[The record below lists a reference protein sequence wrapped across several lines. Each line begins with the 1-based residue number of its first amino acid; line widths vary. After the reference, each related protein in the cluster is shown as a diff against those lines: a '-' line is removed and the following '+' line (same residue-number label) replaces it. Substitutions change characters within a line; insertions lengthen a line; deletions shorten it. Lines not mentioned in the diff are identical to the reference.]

1 MTKDSHLASKDIW
14 KRSGKQLA
22 ANGAIM
28 RTCILGI
35 FNYSNLDEVINQ
47 TVQYAKVTHYDPRCI
62 ASCVAIT
69 SFISL
74 ILRTNPNQIDQSI
87 IEGTIRE
94 AFNITVNGYLKNK
107 EYTKEYDDK
116 KRIRAIKK
124 ELEQYMFQERFSDLK
139 LDESD
144 SIGYT
149 FKSMGSAFTS
159 LRQSGTIESILND
172 LIIEGGDADSNAC
185 VAGALLGCM
194 YGYDSLPKE
203 CLESMPH
210 KQWLENR
217 IHSFIGKVINS
228 G

>member
-1 MTKDSHLASKDIW
+1 LINDPHLASNDIW

-28 RTCILGI
+28 RTCILGV
-35 FNYSNLDEVINQ
+35 FNYSNLEEVISQ

-69 SFISL
+69 SFISF
-74 ILRTNPNQIDQSI
+74 ILRTNPSQIDQSI
-87 IEGTIRE
+87 IEGAIKE
-94 AFNITVNGYLKNK
+94 AFNVTINSYLQNK
-107 EYTKEYDDK
+107 EYTKEYNDQR
-116 KRIRAIKK
+116 RIRAIEE
-124 ELEQYMFQERFSDLK
+124 ELEQYMFKTRFSDLR
-139 LDESD
+139 LDEPD

-172 LIIEGGDADSNAC
+172 LIMEGGDADSNAC
-185 VAGALLGCM
+185 VAGALLGCV

-203 CLESMPH
+203 WLEYLPH
-210 KQWLENR
+210 RQWLENR
-217 IHSFIGKVINS
+217 IYSFIGKVID
-228 G
+228 